1 MSKVFL
7 VGVVLLAC
15 TAVLFAQAPAKKR
28 VAILVDNST
37 PRPELTGAAEA
48 NLSNAFVKIGR
59 FEVIERAQLDKVM
72 KEQAMGMTGALD
84 AASAANVGK
93 ILGVN
98 FMVLAKINE
107 ATFEDKSTTG
117 KEGKRY
123 PSFKAVVG
131 VDLRIV
137 NTETASILLSE
148 LIRKE
153 KTASRENPD
162 QTMMMSE
169 ALGNVNKEVQR
180 KVWNAFPVEGYVI
193 AVKDPTHFTLDIGK
207 SLGIDKKTK
216 LKVIREGLPIKHP
229 VTGAMLPG
237 PREDIAEMEVE
248 SATDVTSEA
257 KLTKWLK
264 NPKNPTPLKVADKVI
279 TMEKGQGFWEKVG
292 EGSH

>member
-1 MSKVFL
+1 
-7 VGVVLLAC
+7 
-15 TAVLFAQAPAKKR
+15 
-28 VAILVDNST
+28 
-37 PRPELTGAAEA
+37 
-48 NLSNAFVKIGR
+48 VKIGR

-72 KEQAMGMTGALD
+72 KEQALGMTGALD
-84 AASAANVGK
+84 AASATKVGN

-98 FMVLAKINE
+98 YMVLAKINE

-123 PSFKAVVG
+123 PSYKAAVG

-137 NTETASILLSE
+137 STETASIILSE

-153 KTASRENPD
+153 KTSSNEHVD

-169 ALGNVNKEVQR
+169 ALGNVNREVQR
-180 KVWNAFPVEGYVI
+180 KIWNAFPVEGYVI
-193 AVKDPTHFTLDIGK
+193 AVKDPTHFTVDIGK

-216 LKVIREGLPIKHP
+216 LKVIREGQPIKHP
-229 VTGAMLPG
+229 VTGVMLPG
-237 PREDIAEMEVE
+237 AREDIAEMEVE
-248 SATDVTSEA
+248 SATDVTSEV

-264 NPKNPTPLKVADKVI
+264 DPKNPTPLKVADKVI
-279 TMEKGQGFWEKVG
+279 TMEKGQGFWEKLG

>member
-7 VGVVLLAC
+7 AGVVLLAC

-37 PRPELTGAAEA
+37 PRPELTGAADA
-48 NLSNAFVKIGR
+48 NLSNAFVKTGR

-72 KEQAMGMTGALD
+72 KEQALAMSGVLD
-84 AASAANVGK
+84 AASAANFGK

-98 FMVLAKINE
+98 YMVLAKINE
-107 ATFEDKSTTG
+107 ASFEDKSTTG

-123 PSFKAVVG
+123 PSYKAVVG

-153 KTASRENPD
+153 KTASRDNPD
-162 QTMMMSE
+162 QTMMLSE

-180 KVWNAFPVEGYVI
+180 KVWNAFPVEGYLI
-193 AVKDPTHFTLDIGK
+193 AVKDPTHFTVDIGK

-216 LKVIREGLPIKHP
+216 LKVVREGQAIKHP

-248 SATDVTSEA
+248 SATDVTCEA

-264 NPKNPTPLKVADKVI
+264 DPKNPSPLKVADKVI
-279 TMEKGQGFWEKVG
+279 TMEKGQGFWEKLG